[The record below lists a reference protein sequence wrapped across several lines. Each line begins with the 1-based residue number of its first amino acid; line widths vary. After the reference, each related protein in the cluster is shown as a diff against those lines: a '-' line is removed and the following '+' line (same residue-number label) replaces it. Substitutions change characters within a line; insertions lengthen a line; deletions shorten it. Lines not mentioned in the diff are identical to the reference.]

1 MLYVGASSAVAWF
14 ANFCNVY
21 LGCVDRVA
29 LVRRISFSAKTSDR
43 SELDCVPLL
52 KLIGAVRVGNI
63 FAFLK

>member
-29 LVRRISFSAKTSDR
+29 LVRRISFSANTADR
-43 SELDCVPLL
+43 SKLDCVSLL